1 VPRVDRVGLTTIN
14 ASVPGVPAVGGD
26 AGSGGTLALPFHPE
40 ELAAAYDYAER
51 AQAPATVRAYAAD
64 VRTFS
69 TWCRVRGL
77 ESCPATPG
85 TVAVFLA
92 DEARR
97 GVKPST
103 LSRRLAA
110 IRHAHVAAHLEP
122 PTAAEEV
129 RHVMRGIRRTAGTR
143 PTRKAPATAERVL
156 VMVSHCPKSLA
167 GLRDRA
173 LLLLGFGGAFRR
185 SELAALE
192 VADLDERPEG
202 LRVTVRQSKTDQ
214 EGAGAVVPIARGA
227 HACPV
232 AAVRAWLAAAAITE
246 GPVFRP
252 VSKDDRPRAA
262 RLTPYSVGQLVKAYA
277 ERAGYDPATFGG
289 HSLRAGFLTSA
300 AERGKSLDRMMA
312 VSRHKRVDTVL
323 GYVRRADDF
332 KDHAGAG
339 LL

>member
-1 VPRVDRVGLTTIN
+1 MHRAPVPIET
-14 ASVPGVPAVGGD
+14 SF
-26 AGSGGTLALPFHPE
+26 LPSLPSAAD
-40 ELAAAYDYAER
+40 ELAAAFDYAER
-51 AQAPATVRAYAAD
+51 AQAPATTRAYASD
-64 VRTFS
+64 VATFS
-69 TWCRVRGL
+69 AWCGVRGL
-77 ESCPATPG
+77 VSSPAAPAT
-85 TVAVFLA
+85 VAIFLA

-110 IRHAHVAAHLEP
+110 IRFAHVAARLEP
-122 PTAAEEV
+122 PTAAEV
-129 RHVMRGIRRTAGTR
+129 RHVLRGIRRTVGTR
-143 PTRKAPATAERVL
+143 PVKKAPARAERVL
-156 VMVSHCPKSLA
+156 VMVSHCPKTLA

-173 LLLLGFGGAFRR
+173 LLLLGFSGAFRR
-185 SELAALE
+185 SELAALD
-192 VADLDERPEG
+192 VADLDESTDG

-214 EGAGAVVPIARGA
+214 DREGAVVAVVRGS

-232 AAVRAWLAAAAITE
+232 VSVQAWLEAAGITE

-252 VSKDDRPRAA
+252 VTKDGRVRDA
-262 RLTPYSVGQLVKAYA
+262 RLSAFSVGQIVKAYA
-277 ERAGYDPATFGG
+277 ARAGLDPTAFGG

-300 AERGKSLDRMMA
+300 AERGKPLDRMMA
-312 VSRHKRVDTVL
+312 VSRHTRVDTVL

>member
-1 VPRVDRVGLTTIN
+1 MTLPVARAAPVVR
-14 ASVPGVPAVGGD
+14 APA
-26 AGSGGTLALPFHPE
+26 SGGMLPLPFRPDE
-40 ELAAAYDYAER
+40 VAVAFDYAER
-51 AQAPATVRAYAAD
+51 AQAPATARAYRGDVAAF
-64 VRTFS
+64 TA
-69 TWCRVRGL
+69 WCAARAL
-77 ESCPATPG
+77 SSCPAAPA

-92 DEARR
+92 DEAKR
-97 GVKPST
+97 GIRPAT

-110 IRHAHVAAHLEP
+110 IRHAHVAAQLEP
-122 PTAAEEV
+122 PTSAEEV
-129 RHVMRGIRRTAGTR
+129 RHVMRGIRRTVGTR
-143 PTRKAPATAERVL
+143 QARKAPATAERVL

-185 SELAALE
+185 SELAALD

-202 LRVTVRQSKTDQ
+202 LRVTVRHSKTDQ

-232 AAVRAWLAAAAITE
+232 AALRAWLDAAGIRE
-246 GPVFRP
+246 GAVFRP
-252 VSKDDRPRAA
+252 VSKEDRPRAA
-262 RLTPYSVGQLVKAYA
+262 RLTPHSVGQIVKTYA
-277 ERAGYDPATFGG
+277 ARAGYDPAAFGG

>member
-1 VPRVDRVGLTTIN
+1 MALPIPVT
-14 ASVPGVPAVGGD
+14 A
-26 AGSGGTLALPFHPE
+26 AGALALPFRPQ
-40 ELAAAYDYAER
+40 ELAATFDYAER
-51 AQAPATVRAYAAD
+51 AQAPATARAYRAD
-64 VRTFS
+64 VATFS
-69 TWCRVRGL
+69 AWCAARAVL
-77 ESCPATPG
+77 SCPAAPA

-110 IRHAHVAAHLEP
+110 IRHAHVAARLEP
-122 PTAAEEV
+122 PTNAEEV
-129 RHVMRGIRRTAGTR
+129 RHVLRGIRRTVGTR
-143 PTRKAPATAERVL
+143 PARKAPATAERVL
-156 VMVSHCPKSLA
+156 VMVSHCPKTLA
-167 GLRDRA
+167 GFRDRA

-185 SELAALE
+185 SELAALD
-192 VADLDERPEG
+192 VADLEETPEG

-214 EGAGAVVPIARGA
+214 EGAGAVVPITRGA

-232 AAVRAWLAAAAITE
+232 AAVRVWLQAAGITE

-252 VSKDDRPRAA
+252 VSKEGRPRAA
-262 RLTPYSVGQLVKAYA
+262 RLTPHSIGHLVKTYA
-277 ERAGYDPATFGG
+277 ARAGYDPAVFGG

-300 AERGKSLDRMMA
+300 AERGRSLDRMMA